1 MKPWLKASI
10 SRSREMDKKLERDA
24 MVGLEEA
31 WDVAEEE
38 AVSSDRQIDTTQRPF
53 GDGFIHN
60 DVKLT

>member
-1 MKPWLKASI
+1 
-10 SRSREMDKKLERDA
+10 

-38 AVSSDRQIDTTQRPF
+38 AVSSDRQIDTIQRSF
-53 GDGFIHN
+53 SDGFIHN